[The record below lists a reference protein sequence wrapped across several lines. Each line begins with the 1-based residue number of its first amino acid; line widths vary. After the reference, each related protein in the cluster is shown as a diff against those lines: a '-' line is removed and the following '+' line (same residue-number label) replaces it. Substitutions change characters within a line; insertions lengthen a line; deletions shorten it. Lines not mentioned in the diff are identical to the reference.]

1 VPSDKRQSAAAMT
14 MQGAE
19 QSADSIEVRERLG
32 KLVGMLGSSHEGE
45 RSNAVDAIGSTLERS
60 GLSWLWLS
68 ERLVDDGEQLRGH
81 ARLLADLIAER
92 LRRGLLYAH
101 EMTRTESKLVR
112 DMLARCE
119 SGDPLPSETRLR
131 KAIEIA
137 DRALALARPH
147 G

>member
-1 VPSDKRQSAAAMT
+1 MT